1 MSQLPFKKKY
11 QIYLQGP
18 VAERFEALAARPG
31 TNKSAILAM
40 AITAWIDR
48 KGANEL
54 DDRFSGRLKTYSH
67 QLDRFERDQR
77 VLMETLALFIRLNL
91 QRDSFLPATDEATRA
106 RGAERFR
113 AFVAEVG
120 RRLAQGEPSFDP
132 LILGGLYDE

>member
-1 MSQLPFKKKY
+1 MTRLPIKKKY
-11 QIYLQGP
+11 QIYLHGP
-18 VAERFEALAARPG
+18 VVARFEALAARPG

-48 KGANEL
+48 KAANEL
-54 DDRFSGRLKTYSH
+54 DDRFGVRFRNYGV
-67 QLDRFERDQR
+67 QLERFERDQR

-91 QRDSFLPATDEATRA
+91 QRDAFLPETDEATRA

-120 RRLAQGEPSFDP
+120 RRLAQDEPSFDP
-132 LILGGLYDE
+132 EILGGLDD

>member
-1 MSQLPFKKKY
+1 MAMTPAKKKY
-11 QIYLQGP
+11 QIYLPGP
-18 VAERFEALAARPG
+18 IAERFETLAARPG

-40 AITAWIDR
+40 AITAWMDR

-54 DDRFSGRLKTYSH
+54 DDRFGTRFRNYSL

-77 VLMETLALFIRLNL
+77 VVMETLALFIRLNL
-91 QRDSFLPATDEATRA
+91 QRDSFLPDTDEATRA

-120 RRLAQGEPSFDP
+120 RRLAQDEPSFDP
-132 LILGGLYDE
+132 LILGGLYD